1 MNRRTFL
8 AAVPAAVAVPG
19 AVAVPPVTA
28 HSDIS
33 ASPIMTLFHDYQRLS
48 EAAQQHV
55 CIEDDEDAELER
67 LFYRERDQ
75 IVGRICRLPCVCA
88 SDFAAKLIVDTCQ
101 GMLFSE
107 WDTGDLWREAR
118 ALVGAPGFMVA
129 S

>member
-1 MNRRTFL
+1 MNRRAFL
-8 AAVPAAVAVPG
+8 AAAPAAA
-19 AVAVPPVTA
+19 A
-28 HSDIS
+28 
-33 ASPIMTLFHDYQRLS
+33 ASSVLELAEPASSSIMTLFREYQRLS

-67 LFYRERDQ
+67 LFYRARDQ
-75 IVGRICRLPCVCA
+75 IVGRIRDLPSVCA

-107 WDTGDLWREAR
+107 WDAGDLWREAR

-129 S
+129 T

>member
-8 AAVPAAVAVPG
+8 AAAPA

-28 HSDIS
+28 LSDMA
-33 ASPIMTLFHDYQRLS
+33 ASPIMTLFREYQRLS
-48 EAAQQHV
+48 ETAQSHV
-55 CIEDDEDAELER
+55 CIEDDDNAELER

-75 IVGRICRLPCVCA
+75 IGERILSLPCVCA